1 MLYGTVSLLV
11 TAIIIKEMPF
21 GTQIIKAA
29 VMQISTE
36 LEEASATAGAS
47 WLSTFRRIL
56 IPLLKPTL
64 LSVGIIMFIQAVR
77 EIPAVI
83 FLSTNRTR
91 TISLLM
97 LDSIADA
104 NLERAAVIGFFIV
117 FLLLCLLGLG
127 RALGFRLQPGGR

>member
-1 MLYGTVSLLV
+1 KS
-11 TAIIIKEMPF
+11 
-21 GTQIIKAA
+21 A
-29 VMQISTE
+29 VMQISME

-47 WLSTFRRIL
+47 WLSTFRRIM

-64 LSVGIIMFIQAVR
+64 LSVGIIMFIQ
-77 EIPAVI
+77 AVI

-117 FLLLCLLGLG
+117 FLLLCLLAFG